1 MKVYYL
7 LFYMSLF
14 LIVMAGSY
22 IRTRRKQTYR
32 RLLISLCG
40 LQSRRIAF
48 RHSTSIV
55 LMSFCIINLY
65 MFSLLTTLPAFILG
79 CAIVKESI
87 SEYLARFMRKYT
99 NVVFLLVVLAIAV
112 IYFTLKI
119 VTWRL
124 ILLYALIDTYSGYYM
139 DRKSLEKT
147 ISNETDHEIVDRE
160 DNP

>member
-14 LIVMAGSY
+14 LIVMAGGF
-22 IRTRRKQTYR
+22 IRTRRRQTYS
-32 RLLISLCG
+32 RLLVSLCG
-40 LQSRRIAF
+40 LPSRRIAF

-65 MFSLLTTLPAFILG
+65 MFSFLSTLPAFILG

-99 NVVFLLVVLAIAV
+99 NVVFLLVVLAIAA
-112 IYFTLKI
+112 IYFWLKI
-119 VTWRL
+119 VSWRL

-139 DRKSLEKT
+139 DRESLEKE
-147 ISNETDHEIVDRE
+147 ISNDADYEIVDKE
-160 DNP
+160 DNH

>member
-14 LIVMAGSY
+14 LIVMAGGF
-22 IRTRRKQTYR
+22 IRTRRRQTYS
-32 RLLISLCG
+32 RLLVSLCG
-40 LQSRRIAF
+40 LPSRRIAF

-55 LMSFCIINLY
+55 LMTFCIINLY
-65 MFSLLTTLPAFILG
+65 MFSFLSTLPAFILG

-99 NVVFLLVVLAIAV
+99 NVVFLLVVLAIAA
-112 IYFTLKI
+112 IYFWLKI
-119 VTWRL
+119 VSWRL

-139 DRKSLEKT
+139 DRRSLEKE
-147 ISNETDHEIVDRE
+147 ISNDADYEIVDKE
-160 DNP
+160 DNH